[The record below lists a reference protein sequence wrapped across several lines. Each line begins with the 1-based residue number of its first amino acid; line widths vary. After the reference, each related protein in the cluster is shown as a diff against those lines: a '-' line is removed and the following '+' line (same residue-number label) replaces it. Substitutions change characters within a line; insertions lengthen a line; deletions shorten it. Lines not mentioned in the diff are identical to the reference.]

1 MPIRDEE
8 MIHISEEEKAKGK
21 KDMKLPDFFLGH
33 TREQAEQVLKDYKH
47 DVDWIA
53 SRAAA
58 ITRLDKNDL
67 VQEGYIGLARAVR
80 DFEEG
85 RGAAFRTVAIYKIKD
100 AVKEFVST
108 QGKNVII
115 PRYVQETIKFATVL
129 RDLLSKSIGENISP
143 FVPMTEVWN
152 MAKKEVVKKANAE
165 GSLTKD
171 IQDAILG
178 LKNLAARSN
187 TSALNLIERAELMPT
202 KMVDIEENMYMNEIH
217 VEDNVVEK
225 LSVASTVEHI
235 RNLLSPED
243 FELLYDRHIDG
254 MTIEEVGQK
263 IGITAES
270 VSVREQKLLAKL
282 RKYEDKIL
290 AHEVVAGFKGTG
302 QRRKRSLPGG
312 TICTR
317 FGKAQEASFAD

>member
-8 MIHISEEEKAKGK
+8 IVHINEEEKAKGK

-33 TREQAEQVLKDYKH
+33 TKEQANQVLRDYKH
-47 DVDWIA
+47 DVDWWA
-53 SRAAA
+53 SRAATL
-58 ITRLDKNDL
+58 TRLDKNDL
-67 VQEGYIGLARAVR
+67 IQEGYIGLARAVR
-80 DFEEG
+80 DFEEN
-85 RGAAFRTVAIYKIKD
+85 RGAAFRTLAIYKIKD
-100 AVKEFVST
+100 SIREYVAT

-115 PRYVQETIKFATVL
+115 PRYVQETIKFATIL
-129 RDLLSKSIGENISP
+129 RDLTSKAIGENISP
-143 FVPMTEVWN
+143 FVPMTEVWE
-152 MAKKEVVKKANAE
+152 MAKRVKVE
-165 GSLTKD
+165 GGLMKD
-171 IQDAILG
+171 IMDTIAG
-178 LKNLAARSN
+178 LRNLAARSN

-202 KMVDIEENMYMNEIH
+202 KMVDIEENMSVNEIH
-217 VEDNVVEK
+217 VEDDVVEK
-225 LSVASTVEHI
+225 LNVASTVEHI
-235 RNLLSPED
+235 RNILSPED

-302 QRRKRSLPGG
+302 QRRKRGVPSG
-312 TICTR
+312 TICAR
-317 FGKAQEASFAD
+317 FGKAQEAALAD